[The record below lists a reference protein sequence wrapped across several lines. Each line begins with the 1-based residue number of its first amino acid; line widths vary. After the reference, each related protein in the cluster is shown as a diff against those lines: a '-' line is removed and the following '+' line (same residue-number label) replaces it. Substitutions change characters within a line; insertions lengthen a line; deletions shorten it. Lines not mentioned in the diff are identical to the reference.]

1 MDKKEPAL
9 DVLTETIKSR
19 RNRTFAQ
26 VHEEILE
33 LYLTL
38 CIDLRRG
45 HLAKEGLYQYKLICQ
60 QIALNSFEK
69 AVNFYLNESA
79 SRTEEARKQSKDTVQ
94 KMMGEID
101 DLDQLQTPER
111 FEGPLL
117 GNPRGFLSSLLRS
130 LLLSFVSG
138 EDTQDRTDRV
148 VLTPWVRSL
157 WEAYR
162 NVLDLLTNNSK
173 LEKLYHDTAQQGK
186 KRPGTL
192 VEILHFFLAFKFCV
206 EYSRK
211 TEFRKLCDNVQEN
224 IIWSFSPEFLFQLR
238 SHLQKVI
245 KRPGQNS
252 INLNSPESLQ
262 MHVEARLVQLDTAIT
277 MELWQVKKNQE
288 QNFKFPI

>member
-192 VEILHFFLAFKFCV
+192 V
-206 EYSRK
+206 
-211 TEFRKLCDNVQEN
+211 
-224 IIWSFSPEFLFQLR
+224 
-238 SHLQKVI
+238 
-245 KRPGQNS
+245 
-252 INLNSPESLQ
+252 
-262 MHVEARLVQLDTAIT
+262 
-277 MELWQVKKNQE
+277 
-288 QNFKFPI
+288 

>member
-111 FEGPLL
+111 L
-117 GNPRGFLSSLLRS
+117 GGAPFGESSRFLIFPS
-130 LLLSFVSG
+130 
-138 EDTQDRTDRV
+138 
-148 VLTPWVRSL
+148 
-157 WEAYR
+157 
-162 NVLDLLTNNSK
+162 
-173 LEKLYHDTAQQGK
+173 AQS
-186 KRPGTL
+186 PP
-192 VEILHFFLAFKFCV
+192 
-206 EYSRK
+206 
-211 TEFRKLCDNVQEN
+211 EFRFWRRHAGSYGSRRFDAVGSISMGGVSQ
-224 IIWSFSPEFLFQLR
+224 R
-238 SHLQKVI
+238 SRFI
-245 KRPGQNS
+245 D
-252 INLNSPESLQ
+252 E
-262 MHVEARLVQLDTAIT
+262 
-277 MELWQVKKNQE
+277 
-288 QNFKFPI
+288 